1 MSSRELIYPMD
12 KRIANLDLLRTTA
25 ILMVVAYHVVQW
37 LPMKPKWLVF
47 LSQPGQYGVNLFFAL
62 SGFLVGGL
70 YFREKLALGSVDK
83 TRFILRRITRT
94 VPVYLIALAVSFL
107 GSALFEGEKFEWR
120 YLVFLQNYMEVIPFF
135 KVSWSLCVEEHF
147 YAILP
152 FVLAILYL
160 LHSRVGSWPL
170 KIIVLGLLL
179 LPTYLRTTGFQPNQ
193 PFGVS
198 TTASQFYMDSLGL
211 GVLAAWL
218 SMHWSVARAQANL
231 FVILCLLVLVAVL
244 LGTHLASA
252 AAIFGP
258 GLLLMGLLFAALTLF
273 SASSYQLNLATHP
286 FVKIMAVSSY
296 SIYITHAVVL
306 QALNMLMRRM
316 PEFIQGLWPIVLFLF
331 ASVSLVAGV
340 VFYKI
345 IEYPLLALREK
356 YYPSRQIT
364 ASASVRG

>member
-1 MSSRELIYPMD
+1 MD
-12 KRIANLDLLRTTA
+12 KRIANLDLLRATA
-25 ILMVVAYHVVQW
+25 ILMVLAYHVVQW

-120 YLVFLQNYMEVIPFF
+120 YLIFLQNYMEVIPFF

-147 YAILP
+147 YTVLP
-152 FVLAILYL
+152 FILAILYL
-160 LHSRVGSWPL
+160 LHRRLGSWPL

-179 LPTYLRTTGFQPNQ
+179 LPTYLRMTSFQPNQ
-193 PFGVS
+193 PFGVA

-211 GVLAAWL
+211 GVLAVWF
-218 SMHWSVARAQANL
+218 SINWRVARAQANFYGIVCFLALMAAL
-231 FVILCLLVLVAVL
+231 F
-244 LGTHLASA
+244 GTHWASA
-252 AAIFGP
+252 ATIFGP

-273 SASSYQLNLATHP
+273 SASSYQLNLATHR
-286 FVKIMAVSSY
+286 FVKIIAVSSY

-306 QALNMLMRRM
+306 QALNMLMRRL
-316 PEFIQGLWPIVLFLF
+316 PDSIQGLWPILLFLF

-340 VFYKI
+340 AFYKL
-345 IEYPLLALREK
+345 IESPLLALREK
-356 YYPSRQIT
+356 YYPSRRMT
-364 ASASVRG
+364 TPASGRG